1 MYEGRLRYEH
11 LGISP
16 ADIYEQI
23 GYGGHA
29 PDEDTRQET
38 EQVVEHVRRML
49 TARFCFVICE
59 GLLDEAEN
67 TLTIEGQRLNVGR
80 IITRQLRGSEAYALF
95 VATSGREFE
104 LLQKLFKQSGDMVK
118 TFIADAMGS
127 AIAEKTADR
136 MEESLEKTL
145 LTGTAPSSV
154 TPGSQFLIPN
164 SQFPTANFSHT
175 NRFSPGYCGWHVSEQ
190 RKLFSLFPVADPC
203 GVHLTESSLM
213 LPIKSV
219 SGVIG
224 IGRNVRK
231 LDYTCG
237 LCDYT
242 QCFKRR
248 KQERSQLKKI
258 NNDTH

>member
-29 PDEDTRQET
+29 PDEDTRRET
-38 EQVVEHVRRML
+38 EQVAEHVRRML
-49 TARFCFVICE
+49 AARFCFVICE
-59 GLLDEAEN
+59 GQLDETEN
-67 TLTIEGQRLNVGR
+67 TLTIEGQRLDIGR
-80 IITRQLRGSEAYALF
+80 IIMRQLRGSEAYALF

-127 AIAEKTADR
+127 VIAEKTADR
-136 MEESLEKTL
+136 MEECLENVL
-145 LTGTAPSSV
+145 LNGITPSSV
-154 TPGSQFLIPN
+154 ITHSQLPIQNSQIPN
-164 SQFPTANFSHT
+164 HNYKHT

-190 RKLFSLFPVADPC
+190 SKLFSLFPIADPC

-242 QCFKRR
+242 QCFKRK
-248 KQERSQLKKI
+248 KQERSHLKKI

>member
-1 MYEGRLRYEH
+1 MNEGRLRYEH

-16 ADIYEQI
+16 ADIYEQM
-23 GYGGHA
+23 GYGRHA

-38 EQVVEHVRRML
+38 EQVTEHVRRML
-49 TARFCFVICE
+49 AARFCFVICE
-59 GLLDEAEN
+59 GQLDEAEN
-67 TLTIEGQRLNVGR
+67 TLTIEGKKLNIGR
-80 IITRQLRGSEAYALF
+80 IIMRQLRGSEAYALF
-95 VATSGREFE
+95 VATSGKEFE

-127 AIAEKTADR
+127 VIAEKTADR
-136 MEESLEKTL
+136 MEESLENAL
-145 LTGTAPSSV
+145 LNGITPPSV
-154 TPGSQFLIPN
+154 TPN
-164 SQFPTANFSHT
+164 SQPPIHNSQLQIHNYNHT

-190 RKLFSLFPVADPC
+190 SKLFSLFPVTDPC

-248 KQERSQLKKI
+248 KQERSQLNK
-258 NNDTH
+258 NQ

>member
-1 MYEGRLRYEH
+1 MYEGKSRYEH
-11 LGISP
+11 LRISP
-16 ADIYEQI
+16 ADIYEQM
-23 GYGGHA
+23 GYGRHA
-29 PDEDTRQET
+29 PDDDTRRET
-38 EQVVEHVRRML
+38 EQVAEHVRRML

-59 GLLDEAEN
+59 GRLDEREN
-67 TLTIEGQRLNVGR
+67 TLTIEGQQLNIGR
-80 IITRQLRGSEAYALF
+80 IIARQLRGSEAFALF

-104 LLQKLFKQSGDMVK
+104 LLQKLFKQSGDLVK

-127 AIAEKTADR
+127 VIAEKTADC
-136 MEESLEKTL
+136 MEECLENTL
-145 LTGTAPSSV
+145 LNGI
-154 TPGSQFLIPN
+154 TPPVAGLGSQL
-164 SQFPTANFSHT
+164 PTTDYHHT

-224 IGRNVRK
+224 IGRNVKK

-242 QCFKRR
+242 QCFKRK
-248 KQERSQLKKI
+248 KQERSHLKKI
-258 NNDTH
+258 NNDAH